1 MRLLNPHDCFW
12 LSATSSEIDVWFKQ
26 LEKQRD
32 SAIAFGDLEDA
43 RPYLISLIKPGIDNH
58 HTEAIATKRE
68 PQPVRLFLVGGKI
81 VGFVVVKEVPK
92 K

>member
-1 MRLLNPHDCFW
+1 MKPLNPHDIFW
-12 LSATSSEIDVWFKQ
+12 LSATATEIDTWFKQ

-43 RPYLISLIKPGIDNH
+43 RPYLISLIKPGVDNR
-58 HTEAIATKRE
+58 HTEAIATKGER
-68 PQPVRLFLVGGKI
+68 QPTRLFLVGGRI

-92 K
+92 T